1 MADRRPAFPAMVPRR
16 IALGCALTLALAACG
31 KSAVDVAAEETR
43 LMETSRA
50 WSRAAGAGDV
60 EATLDYWADDAL
72 VLAPGQARLQGKP
85 ALRAYLE
92 QSLKTPGFHIEWEPL
107 EAKVS
112 PDGKMGY
119 LVERTRMSMPGPEG
133 RPVAQEYRGVTIWRK
148 QPDGAW
154 KNVVDISNEPPAAPP
169 AAAP

>member
-1 MADRRPAFPAMVPRR
+1 MSVADRLHAWPATGPRH
-16 IALGCALTLALAACG
+16 IALGVALALALSACG
-31 KSAVDVAAEETR
+31 KSAVDVTAEEAR

-50 WSRAAGAGDV
+50 WSRAAGAGNVD
-60 EATLDYWADDAL
+60 ATLNYWADDAL
-72 VLAPGQARLQGKP
+72 VLAHRQAPLRGRL

-92 QSLKTPGFHIEWEPL
+92 RSLKTPGFHIQWEPL

-119 LVERTRMSMPGPEG
+119 LVERTRMSVPGPEG
-133 RPVAQEYRGVTIWRK
+133 STVTQEYRGVTIWRK

-154 KNVVDISNEPPAAPP
+154 KNVVDISNQPPLPP
-169 AAAP
+169 VS